1 MTAKRLLLVLWAR
14 RWVGIATLGLT
25 VFTTLV
31 ASLLMPKTYVAST
44 TLVIDYKERDP
55 LTGAMFPSD
64 LMPSYLAT
72 QVDII
77 SSHTVALKVVDAL
90 RLTEHP
96 EMRKRF
102 ERKTGGE
109 GSLRDWLADD
119 LLRDLEVDPSKESN
133 VITITYGGRDR
144 RLVADLANAFAE
156 AGIRTN
162 LELQV
167 ESARRH
173 AAWFEDQVESLRQ
186 AFHKA
191 QTELSAYQLEHN
203 VLPGGNLDVESAHLA
218 DLSRQLATAQ
228 GQWYEGEARLRQI
241 QAASADGQLQ
251 DLPGMLREPSLQ
263 SLKSELA
270 RAETELAEMAGR
282 YDQNHPMRRSV
293 EAEVMSLRKRLSAE
307 IRIAAAVVA
316 RETELAQ
323 QRVTDLQRAVEEQK
337 RRILEINQQR
347 DHLALLTRDAENAQ
361 RAYEEALQ
369 RASQVRLE
377 SRLEGGNI
385 AVLSPAIPAI
395 KPSKPKLW
403 LNLLLSSFLGAL
415 LGVGASVLIEATD
428 RCLRSGDD
436 LVLDLGVPLLAEIP
450 CRDFLK
456 KKP

>member
-1 MTAKRLLLVLWAR
+1 MTAQRLLLILWAR
-14 RWVGIATLGLT
+14 RWVGITTLGLT

-31 ASLLMPKTYVAST
+31 ASLLMPKSYLAST

-90 RLTEHP
+90 RLTEDSQL
-96 EMRKRF
+96 RQRF

-109 GSLRDWLADD
+109 GSFRDWLADD
-119 LLRDLEVDPSKESN
+119 LLRDLEVSPSNESN
-133 VITITYGGRDR
+133 VITITYTGRDR
-144 RLVADLANAFAE
+144 RLVADLANAFAD

-167 ESARRH
+167 EPARRQ

-203 VLPGGNLDVESAHLA
+203 VLPAGNLDVESAHLA

-228 GQWYEGEARLRQI
+228 GQRYESEARLRQM
-241 QAASADGQLQ
+241 QAAGADGRLQ
-251 DLPGMLREPSLQ
+251 DLPGMLREPTLQ

-270 RAETELAEMAGR
+270 RAEAKLAEMGGR

-293 EAEVMSLRKRLSAE
+293 EAEVTSLRKRLATE
-307 IRIAAAVVA
+307 IHLAAAAIA

-323 QRVTDLQRAVEEQK
+323 QRVADLQRAVEDQK
-337 RRILEINQQR
+337 RRILETNQQR
-347 DHLALLTRDAENAQ
+347 DRLALLARDAENAQ
-361 RAYEEALQ
+361 RAYEAALQ

-385 AVLSPAIPAI
+385 AILSPAIPPI

-403 LNLLLSSFLGAL
+403 LNLLLSLFLGGL
-415 LGVGASVLIEATD
+415 LGVGAAILTEAAD
-428 RCLRSGDD
+428 RRFRSGED
-436 LVLDLGVPLLAEIP
+436 LVLDLGAPLLAEIP
-450 CRDFLK
+450 
-456 KKP
+456 PPEQTA

>member
-1 MTAKRLLLVLWAR
+1 MTAKRLLLILWAR

-31 ASLLMPKTYVAST
+31 ASLLMSKSYLAST

-90 RLTEHP
+90 RLTEDSQL
-96 EMRKRF
+96 RRRF
-102 ERKTGGE
+102 ERKTSGE
-109 GSLRDWLADD
+109 GSFRDWLADD
-119 LLRDLEVDPSKESN
+119 LLRDLEVSPSNESN
-133 VITITYGGRDR
+133 VITITYTGRDR
-144 RLVADLANAFAE
+144 RLVAELANAFAE

-167 ESARRH
+167 EPARRQ
-173 AAWFEDQVESLRQ
+173 AAWFDDQVEALRQ
-186 AFHKA
+186 AFHRA

-203 VLPGGNLDVESAHLA
+203 VLPAGNLDVESAHLA

-228 GQWYEGEARLRQI
+228 GQWYESEARLRQM
-241 QAASADGQLQ
+241 QAASADGRLQ

-270 RAETELAEMAGR
+270 RAEAKLAEMGGR

-293 EAEVMSLRKRLSAE
+293 AAEVASLRKRLATE
-307 IRIAAAVVA
+307 IQLAAAAIA
-316 RETELAQ
+316 RDTELAR
-323 QRVTDLQRAVEEQK
+323 QRVADLQRAVEEQK
-337 RRILEINQQR
+337 RRILETNQQR
-347 DHLALLTRDAENAQ
+347 DRLALLARDAENAQ
-361 RAYEEALQ
+361 RAYEAALQ

-385 AVLSPAIPAI
+385 AVLSPAIPPI

-403 LNLLLSSFLGAL
+403 LNLLLSSFLGGL
-415 LGVGASVLIEATD
+415 LGVGAAILSEAAD
-428 RCLRSGDD
+428 RRFRSGED
-436 LVLDLGVPLLAEIP
+436 LVLDLGAPLLAEIP
-450 CRDFLK
+450 
-456 KKP
+456 PPEQTA